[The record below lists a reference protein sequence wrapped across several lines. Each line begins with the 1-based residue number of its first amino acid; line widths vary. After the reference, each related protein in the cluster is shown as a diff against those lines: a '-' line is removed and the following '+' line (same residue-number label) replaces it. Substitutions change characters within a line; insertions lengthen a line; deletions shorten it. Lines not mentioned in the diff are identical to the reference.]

1 MRCRGLLGV
10 ANPAFLEGFPFSA
23 LPCVAPY
30 CAPGGIRVV
39 SMSSAPLA
47 STKGSLYW
55 EAMAARL
62 RFARSHRRSPP
73 ASGLAQASGSRRG
86 PPSCSLRTS
95 YGRTLQKTPSTRSGS
110 PDLSGVVLPSV
121 ETTSDSSIVVPP
133 GLVLALSLAQCFSSI
148 EALVKVGV

>member
-1 MRCRGLLGV
+1 MRCRGVQGV
-10 ANPAFLEGFPFSA
+10 ANPAYLSHFLFSG

-30 CAPGGIRVV
+30 CVPGGVRVV

-47 STKGSLYW
+47 SAKGSLYW

-62 RFARSHRRSPP
+62 RFARSHGRSPP
-73 ASGLAQASGSRRG
+73 ASGLAQAPGSRRG
-86 PPSCSLRTS
+86 PPSCSLRTP

-110 PDLSGVVLPSV
+110 PDLSGVVLPPV

-133 GLVLALSLAQCFSSI
+133 GLMLALSLAQRFSSI
-148 EALVKVGV
+148 EALVKVRI

>member
-1 MRCRGLLGV
+1 MRCSGV
-10 ANPAFLEGFPFSA
+10 QGFAIAAYLEGFPFPA
-23 LPCVAPY
+23 LLRVAPY
-30 CAPGGIRVV
+30 CVPGGIRVV

-47 STKGSLYW
+47 STKGSLCW

-86 PPSCSLRTS
+86 PPSCSLRTP

-110 PDLSGVVLPSV
+110 PDLSGVVLPPV

-133 GLVLALSLAQCFSSI
+133 GLMLALSLAQRFSSV
-148 EALVKVGV
+148 EALVKVRV